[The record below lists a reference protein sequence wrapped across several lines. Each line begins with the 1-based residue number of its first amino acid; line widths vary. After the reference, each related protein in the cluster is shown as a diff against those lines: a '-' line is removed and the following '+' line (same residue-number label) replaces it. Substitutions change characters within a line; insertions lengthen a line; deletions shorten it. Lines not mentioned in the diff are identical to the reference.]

1 MNSFNDIRRKKL
13 IDRIR
18 SVGIDLDKLNYIYII
33 NGYLI
38 NIGSLRVG
46 KGSGELG
53 ESDSP
58 VIKLPDGKPYIP
70 GSSLKGVLRSAAEI
84 VARSEGLEICE
95 PSPSITSFNVCSLT
109 AELLTRI
116 YYALI
121 SGKTLN
127 GKWFNS
133 VMKGIER
140 KYHGKVG
147 EDLFKDIRKTY
158 ENEGIEGVVSKYA
171 PCTVC
176 QLFGNTSLA
185 SHVEVMDSIPETNT
199 YVLSRTRVSIDRF
212 RGAARGPALFTYEY
226 VPRGI
231 KWKFR
236 LVIKNVDLLGNDV
249 KSKILRSVLS
259 LLASDEGFITVGGMK
274 SVGLGHVKLLSDE
287 VKVTK
292 YVIKDFRLVKECE
305 LKLKEVIKS

>member
-1 MNSFNDIRRKKL
+1 LINKASVNPL
-13 IDRIR
+13 IDKIR
-18 SVGIDLDKLNYIYII
+18 GIGIDFDRIKYVYIVE
-33 NGYLI
+33 GYLL
-38 NIGSLRVG
+38 NTEPLRVG
-46 KGSGELG
+46 KGAGELG
-53 ESDSP
+53 EVDLP

-70 GSSLKGVLRSAAEI
+70 GSSLKGVLRSTAEVI
-84 VARSEGLEICE
+84 ARSEGLEVCE
-95 PSPSITSFNVCSLT
+95 PSSSVTSFNMCSLA
-109 AELLTRI
+109 AELLTKI
-116 YYALI
+116 YYVLI
-121 SGKTLN
+121 SGKSLD
-127 GKWFNS
+127 GKWFDS
-133 VMKGIER
+133 VMKNIER
-140 KYHGKVG
+140 KYRGKVG
-147 EDLFKDIRKTY
+147 EDVFNGIRKTY
-158 ENEGIEGVVSKYA
+158 EDEGVEGIVDKYT
-171 PCTVC
+171 PCIVC

-212 RGAARGPALFTYEY
+212 RGAARGRALFTYEY

-236 LVIKNVDLLGNDV
+236 LVIKNVDLLSNDV

-259 LLASDEGFITVGGMK
+259 LLTSDEGFITVGGMK

>member
-1 MNSFNDIRRKKL
+1 LVNTSADSL
-13 IDRIR
+13 IDKVRGA
-18 SVGIDLDKLNYIYII
+18 GIDFDRIEYVYIVE
-33 NGYLI
+33 GYLL
-38 NIGSLRVG
+38 NTEPLRVG
-46 KGSGELG
+46 KGAGELG
-53 ESDSP
+53 EVDLP

-70 GSSLKGVLRSAAEI
+70 GSSLKGVLRSTAEI
-84 VARSEGLEICE
+84 VARSEGLKVCE
-95 PSPSITSFNVCSLT
+95 PSPSVTSFNVCSLT

-127 GKWFNS
+127 GKWFDS
-133 VMKGIER
+133 VMKDIER

-147 EDLFKDIRKTY
+147 EDAFKDIRKTY
-158 ENEGIEGVVSKYA
+158 ENEGIEGVVNKYA

-212 RGAARGPALFTYEY
+212 RGATRGRALFTYEY

-236 LVIKNVDLLGNDV
+236 LVIKNVDLLSNDV

-259 LLASDEGFITVGGMK
+259 LLTSDEGFITIGGMK